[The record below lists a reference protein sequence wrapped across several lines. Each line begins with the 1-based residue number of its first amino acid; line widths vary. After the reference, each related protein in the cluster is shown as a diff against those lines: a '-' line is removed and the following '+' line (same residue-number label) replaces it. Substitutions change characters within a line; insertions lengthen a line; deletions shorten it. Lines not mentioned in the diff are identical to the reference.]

1 MSDVAA
7 YGGLFLAAFLAATI
21 LPAQSEALLAG
32 LLIAGKQPA
41 FLLLAVASAGNVLGS
56 LLNWLLGRGIER
68 FRHHRWFPAS
78 PVQLEK
84 AALFYARWG
93 YWSLL
98 ASWVP
103 IIGDPLTVIAGI
115 LREPLWRFVL
125 LVSIAKIGRYLML
138 AALVQKWISLA

>member
-1 MSDVAA
+1 MSDVGA

-21 LPAQSEALLAG
+21 LPAQSEAVLAG
-32 LLIAGKQPA
+32 LLIAGQHPA
-41 FLLLAVASAGNVLGS
+41 FLLLAVASVGNVLGS

-78 PVQLEK
+78 SGQLDK
-84 AALFYARWG
+84 AARLYSRWG

-98 ASWVP
+98 AIWVP
-103 IIGDPLTVIAGI
+103 IIGDPLTVIAGV

-125 LVSIAKIGRYLML
+125 LVSIAKVGRYLVL
-138 AALVQKWISLA
+138 AAIVRQWF